1 MELMRAAIAAHQQ
14 GKQGEAETKAKQ
26 ALAITPKDPKIHIIL
41 AYIYIAQEKAKEA
54 SEAFGAAI
62 KLDPTD
68 KDVYLV
74 KAQVDSIRGER
85 AEALK
90 GVKKALELDPKFA
103 DAHLLLGQLLEKNV
117 NNTDKA
123 IAEYQTALSLDPKL
137 YKAHE
142 ALGEIFYDKKDL
154 KSAEEH
160 YKQSIALDPQHM
172 AGRSDLG
179 RMLVEQGRLVEAR
192 ALWEGRTSDE
202 DSMRPTFFAML
213 TRAENLKRATEAAA
227 QNPDDPVA
235 LVDLGLAVMEGDSWV
250 LNDRHERA
258 LVHFRKA
265 LALKPDYARAQY
277 GIVKAFIELASYAD
291 YKTASA
297 ENKKVDVEMAKLR
310 KLDPKLADEMA
321 DYRRTYQ
328 GGLIVDTTKKP

>member
-1 MELMRAAIAAHQQ
+1 MRAAIAAHQQ
-14 GKQGEAETKAKQ
+14 GKLDEAEAKTKQ
-26 ALAITPKDPKIHIIL
+26 ALAITPKDPRIHIIL
-41 AYIYIAQEKAKEA
+41 AYVYIAQEKAKEA
-54 SEAFGAAI
+54 SEAFGMAI

-74 KAQVDSIRGER
+74 KAQVDSIRGEK
-85 AEALK
+85 AEALT
-90 GVKKALELDPKFA
+90 GVKKALELDPRYA
-103 DAHLLLGQLLEKNV
+103 DAHLLLGKLLENDTRQ
-117 NNTDKA
+117 TDKA
-123 IAEYQTALSLDPKL
+123 IAEYQTALSIDPQL

-142 ALGEIFYDKKDL
+142 ALGELFSDKKDL

-160 YKQSIALDPQHM
+160 YKQSIAFDPQHI
-172 AGRSDLG
+172 AGRTHLG
-179 RMLVEQGRLVEAR
+179 RILVEQGRLVEAR

-202 DSMRPTFFAML
+202 DNMRPTFFAML

-227 QNPDDPVA
+227 QHPDDPVA

-291 YKTASA
+291 YKTVSA
-297 ENKKVDVEMAKLR
+297 ENKKIDVEMAKLR